1 MSSSSRPFNQLQD
14 WLHELVALIYCAVK
28 GDGKAA
34 FRTSFCRGSLL
45 SRMVEGDRPWVGGE
59 VDGFSGDRDGICG
72 MGFLGDRDGICGM
85 GVSVDRDRICGMG
98 ISVDRGQDERGSSLH
113 WMNERSSQSIHVQ
126 FIFIT
131 VSLP

>member
-1 MSSSSRPFNQLQD
+1 MGYVVL
-14 WLHELVALIYCAVK
+14 
-28 GDGKAA
+28 
-34 FRTSFCRGSLL
+34 
-45 SRMVEGDRPWVGGE
+45 
-59 VDGFSGDRDGICG
+59 GF
-72 MGFLGDRDGICGM
+72 
-85 GVSVDRDRICGMG
+85 SVDRDRICGMG

>member
-1 MSSSSRPFNQLQD
+1 MARQHFA
-14 WLHELVALIYCAVK
+14 HH
-28 GDGKAA
+28 
-34 FRTSFCRGSLL
+34 F
-45 SRMVEGDRPWVGGE
+45 VEGVFWPGWWRAIAPGLGRVAWGCR
-59 VDGFSGDRDGICG
+59 SIAIRMRG
-72 MGFLGDRDGICGM
+72 MGMWVDRGGICGM
-85 GVSVDRDRICGMG
+85 GVIGRSRSGYVAWGLSVDRDGICGMG